1 MISSV
6 FPLKQLHGSE
16 FILSISTVR
25 AALEMSV
32 NVCGCIYTQRYAFE
46 YLHLS
51 AKM

>member
-6 FPLKQLHGSE
+6 FPLKQLHGSG

-25 AALEMSV
+25 ASLEMSM
-32 NVCGCIYTQRYAFE
+32 NVCGCICMQQHAFE

-51 AKM
+51 AKI